1 MRKRRFVF
9 GVLLTAAISF
19 LICAWSEIHHK
30 NIGQSQS
37 VGSVGNG
44 HLVNAYLLPYSGP
57 NFSYFSFISYY
68 VMDNGY
74 VHSKI
79 GQTVLDAYVECE
91 ESCPQTHFRVME
103 CSDKKGGKMLLHNT
117 HQNGLSIDFML
128 PKKKNNK
135 AFSWLDG
142 LGLWHYFLDFK
153 NDGSLRAN
161 ESITIDFETMARHIL
176 ALDDAGKKHGVRVK
190 KVILKIEL
198 KDEFYRTAS
207 GEKVRDR
214 GIYFAKALPELTNN
228 AHEDHYHID
237 FSFR

>member
-1 MRKRRFVF
+1 M
-9 GVLLTAAISF
+9 AAVSLI
-19 LICAWSEIHHK
+19 ICAWPELKHK
-30 NIGQSQS
+30 NIGQSES

-44 HLVNAYLLPYSGP
+44 HLVNGYLMPYSGP
-57 NFSYFSFISYY
+57 NFSYFSFISYF
-68 VMDNGY
+68 VMDNAY
-74 VHSKI
+74 VHSKVS
-79 GQTVLDAYVECE
+79 QTVLDAYRECQ
-91 ESCPQTHFRVME
+91 ESCPQAHFRIME

-128 PKKKNNK
+128 PKKKNDQV
-135 AFSWLDG
+135 FSRLDG

-176 ALDDAGKKHGVRVK
+176 ALDDAGKKYGVRVK

-198 KDEFYRTAS
+198 KDEFYRTTS
-207 GEKVRDR
+207 GKKVRNR
-214 GIYFAKALPELTNN
+214 GIYFAKVLPELINS